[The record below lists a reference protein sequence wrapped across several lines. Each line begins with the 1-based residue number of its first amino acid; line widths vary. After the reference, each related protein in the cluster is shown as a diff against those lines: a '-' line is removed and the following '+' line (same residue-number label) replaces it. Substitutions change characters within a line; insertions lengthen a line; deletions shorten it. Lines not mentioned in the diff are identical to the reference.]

1 MAATETTVCNQALSK
16 LGARRVTDL
25 SEESPEARACR
36 LHYAETRDEV
46 LRHHRW
52 NFSIRRAQLDQ
63 LAEQP
68 LYGWSFQ
75 YQLPVDCLRVLD
87 VNGWEIGARP
97 DAWEVEGRKLLV
109 NEETARIR
117 YISQV
122 TDCNLFD
129 AIFVE
134 ALSLKLAA
142 KLTLPINGSA
152 EMAEQF
158 LTEYIKITGSLARR
172 TDAFEG
178 RSSRRPAWMQS
189 DLVTSRFG
197 VR

>member
-16 LGARRVTDL
+16 LGARRIIDL
-25 SEESPEARACR
+25 DEESSEARACR
-36 LHYAETRDEV
+36 LNYAETRDEV

-52 NFSIRRAQLDQ
+52 NFSIRRAELAQLS
-63 LAEQP
+63 EP
-68 LYGWSFQ
+68 PIYGWEFQ
-75 YQLPVDCLRVLD
+75 FTLPVDCLRILD
-87 VNGWEIGARP
+87 VNGWEIGQRP
-97 DAWEVEGRKLLV
+97 NAWEVEGRKLLT
-109 NEETARIR
+109 NEEPTKIR
-117 YISQV
+117 YIAQI

-129 AIFVE
+129 AIFIE
-134 ALSLKLAA
+134 ALALKLAA
-142 KLTLPINGSA
+142 KLALPINGSA

-158 LTEYIKITGSLARR
+158 LTEYEKVVVSRARR

-178 RSSRRPAWMQS
+178 SPSRRPAWMQS

>member
-16 LGARRVTDL
+16 LGARRIIELD
-25 SEESPEARACR
+25 EESPEARACR
-36 LHYAETRDEV
+36 LHYVETRDEV

-52 NFSIRRAQLDQ
+52 NFSIRRAELPQLS
-63 LAEQP
+63 EPP
-68 LYGWSFQ
+68 LYGWAFQ
-75 YQLPVDCLRVLD
+75 YQLPVDCLRVLE
-87 VNGWEIGARP
+87 VNGWEIGQRP
-97 DAWEVEGRKLLV
+97 SSWEVEGRKLLA
-109 NEETARIR
+109 NEEPVKIR
-117 YISQV
+117 YVSQV

-134 ALSLKLAA
+134 ALALKLAA
-142 KLTLPINGSA
+142 KLALPINGSS

-178 RSSRRPAWMQS
+178 QLSRRPAWMNS

>member
-16 LGARRVTDL
+16 LGAKRIIDL
-25 SEESPEARACR
+25 DEESPEARACR

-52 NFSIRRAQLDQ
+52 NFSILRAELHQLS
-63 LAEQP
+63 EPP
-68 LYGWSFQ
+68 LYGWEFQ

-87 VNGWEIGARP
+87 VNGWEIGSRP
-97 DAWEVEGRKLLV
+97 NAWEIEGRKLLM

-117 YISQV
+117 YIGRI

-134 ALSLKLAA
+134 ALALKLAA
-142 KLTLPINGSA
+142 KLCLPINGSA
-152 EMAEQF
+152 EMTEQF
-158 LTEYIKITGSLARR
+158 LTEYHKVVGSLARR

-178 RSSRRPAWMQS
+178 RPSRRPAWMQS

>member
-16 LGARRVTDL
+16 LGARRIIDL
-25 SEESPEARACR
+25 DEESPEARACR
-36 LHYAETRDEV
+36 LHYTETRDEV

-52 NFSIRRAQLDQ
+52 NFSIRREELDQ
-63 LAEQP
+63 LVDVP
-68 LYGWSFQ
+68 LYGWAFQ
-75 YQLPVDCLRVLD
+75 YQLPVDCLRVLE
-87 VNGWEIGARP
+87 VNGWGAGSRP
-97 DAWEVEGRKLLV
+97 AAWDVEGRKLLT
-109 NEETARIR
+109 NEEPVKIR

-134 ALSLKLAA
+134 ALALKLAA
-142 KLTLPINGSA
+142 KLCLPVNGSA

-158 LTEYIKITGSLARR
+158 LTEYEKVTGSRARR

-178 RSSRRPAWMQS
+178 QLARRPAWMES

>member
-16 LGARRVTDL
+16 LGARRIIGLD
-25 SEESPEARACR
+25 EESPEARACQ
-36 LHYAETRDEV
+36 LSYAETRDEV

-52 NFSIRRAQLDQ
+52 NFSIRRAELTP
-63 LAEQP
+63 LAEAP
-68 LYGWSFQ
+68 LYGWEFQ
-75 YQLPVDCLRVLD
+75 YTLPVDCLRLLD
-87 VNGWEIGARP
+87 VNGWEVGSRP
-97 DAWEVEGRKLLV
+97 DAWEVEGRKLLT
-109 NEETARIR
+109 NESPTKIR
-117 YISQV
+117 YIAQI

-134 ALSLKLAA
+134 ALALKLAA
-142 KLTLPINGSA
+142 KIALPINGSG
-152 EMAEQF
+152 EMAEQ
-158 LTEYIKITGSLARR
+158 LLMEYEKVVGSRARR

-178 RSSRRPAWMQS
+178 RPSRRPAWMQS